1 MNKSRPGRPNKKPIN
16 RKNDPTRLNETSE
29 MLARV
34 TEQAIQRELDNCKS
48 GYTTTGQMSAFFN
61 VTIPYFK
68 YWAKT
73 KKIRRYK
80 ELYNLY
86 DICSV
91 LMPAVRSV
99 ETRADIL
106 GDWSKW
112 GTTFSLGDYSVFEHE
127 DTTPIYISS
136 KPQSDGSVL
145 WAVTAYVDPCW
156 CLTKQLE
163 WVYEPEPA
171 KRKIAYLRMT
181 RYQTKEDALDSF
193 VRFWESVK
201 MIGEYDL
208 NNLKIEP

>member
-1 MNKSRPGRPNKKPIN
+1 MNKKSGRPTYKPLK
-16 RKNDPTRLNETSE
+16 RKNDPSRLNETTE

-34 TEQAIQRELDNCKS
+34 TEQAIQRELANCKS
-48 GYTTTGQMSAFFN
+48 GYTTTQQMSAFFN
-61 VTIPYFK
+61 ITIQYFK

-80 ELYNLY
+80 EQYNLH

-99 ETRADIL
+99 ETRSDIL
-106 GDWSKW
+106 GDWSTW
-112 GTTFSLGDYSVFEHE
+112 GSVFHLGDYSVFEHE

-156 CLTKQLE
+156 CLTKELE
-163 WVYEPEPA
+163 WVYEPEPI
-171 KRKIAYLRMT
+171 KRKIAYLRLT

-193 VRFWESVK
+193 CRFLESVK
-201 MIGEYDL
+201 MIGEYEL
-208 NNLKIEP
+208 NNQKIEP